1 MCAAPQRVS
10 MEKVDIDAVE
20 QAALSGPTDRRDL
33 GRALGATDVA
43 VMYYEL
49 DPGDKFSGGYHTH
62 LDQEEIFLVLEGEAE
77 FKTREPPRGSEP
89 ASGDAASEG
98 AKLTVGAG
106 EAIRFAPGEFQ
117 TGYNH
122 YDNDDPVRGLA
133 LGAPAGMDETVSIV
147 TCPDCG
153 EEGEHDVD
161 LDETGGV
168 VTTTCRNCGFVIETE
183 P

>member
-1 MCAAPQRVS
+1 
-10 MEKVDIDAVE
+10 MEKVSIDEVG
-20 QAALSGPTDRRDL
+20 QATLSGPVDRRDV
-33 GRALGATDVA
+33 GRVLGATDVA

-49 DPGDKFSGGYHTH
+49 DPGENFSGGYHTH
-62 LDQEEIFLVLEGEAE
+62 LDQEELFIVLEGAAE
-77 FKTREPPRGSEP
+77 FKTE
-89 ASGDAASEG
+89 EG
-98 AKLTVGAG
+98 TLTVEAG

-122 YDNDDPVRGLA
+122 YDSDEPLRGLA
-133 LGAPAGMDETVSIV
+133 LGAPKGMDATVSIFE
-147 TCPDCG
+147 CPDCG

-168 VTTTCRNCGFVIETE
+168 VTTTCRACGFGIETE